1 MEKTLKIEKRLE
13 NLTCLKEKVAVY
25 VPSTVDVD
33 KKINNEF
40 YVNQVL
46 TKFSEIFGGATAIN
60 VDGAWMSKANG
71 LVLEKNIIIYSYCDN
86 LTNENVDKV
95 LSICEW
101 LKSELKQ
108 EAISLVVNNQL
119 YFI

>member
-1 MEKTLKIEKRLE
+1 MQKTKKMNSLE
-13 NLTCLKEKVAVY
+13 GLTCLKEKVAVY
-25 VPSTVDVD
+25 VPSTFN
-33 KKINNEF
+33 INESIDNSF
-40 YVNQVL
+40 YVHEVL
-46 TKFSEIFGGATAIN
+46 KEFSEIFGGATAISA
-60 VDGAWMSKANG
+60 DGAWMSKANG

-108 EAISLVVNNQL
+108 EAISLVINNQL
-119 YFI
+119 YFV